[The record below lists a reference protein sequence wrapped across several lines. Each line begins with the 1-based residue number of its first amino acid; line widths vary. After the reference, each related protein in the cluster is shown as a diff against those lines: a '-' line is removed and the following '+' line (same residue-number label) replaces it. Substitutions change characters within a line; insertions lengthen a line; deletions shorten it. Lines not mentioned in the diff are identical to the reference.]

1 MTLKILDLFSGI
13 GGFSYAAERL
23 VGGFKTTQFVE
34 IDPYCQSVLR
44 KNFPNV
50 PIHDDIKT
58 FNAKEGQFDII
69 TAGFPCQDLS
79 IAGRQE
85 GIGEGTRS
93 GLFFEVLRLAR
104 QIRPKFILFENVRNL
119 LSHKEGETFQQI
131 LQEIAKAGFNA
142 EWAAVSAADM
152 ANTCHK
158 RERIWIITY
167 PSSLLESRAESTVQ
181 AGREA
186 TTSSTVTNS
195 KSISSYDREVGDNQ
209 GERQEQL
216 SFGGDNSRDFTYSNS
231 DGSSTSERLRVDGQT
246 DNTTQKGE
254 EEACQLK
261 GGSQPRHS
269 KAIQRATETEPTNT
283 DREGLQGQWREY
295 ELSEGSRE
303 ETPCWSPQPHTLDP
317 DWRGYVSQPTLR
329 RGDDGLSNRVLRL
342 KALGNSIVPQA
353 AAVPLAR
360 IKQLHT
366 LLY

>member
-1 MTLKILDLFSGI
+1 MTLKVLDLFSGI

-23 VGGFKTTQFVE
+23 VGGFETTQFVE
-34 IDPYCQSVLR
+34 IDPYAQSVLR

-58 FNAKEGQFDII
+58 FKATKGQFDII

-79 IAGRQE
+79 VAGQQA

-93 GLFFEVLRLAR
+93 GLFFEILRLAR

-119 LSHKEGETFQQI
+119 ISHSDGETFQQI
-131 LQEIAKAGFNA
+131 IQEIAKAGFNA
-142 EWAAVSAADM
+142 EWSIVSAKDVGA
-152 ANTCHK
+152 CHK
-158 RERIWIITY
+158 RERIWIIAY
-167 PSSLLESRAESTVQ
+167 PSSVLQDRAEGTLQ

-186 TTSSTVTNS
+186 TISSTSTDS
-195 KSISSYDREVGDNQ
+195 KSIGSYGRKLKECK

-216 SFGGDNSRDFTYSNS
+216 SIGGNNSREFTYSNS

-246 DNTTQKGE
+246 DNATQEGE
-254 EEACQLK
+254 EET
-261 GGSQPRHS
+261 SQPERGSKPRDS
-269 KAIQRATETEPTNT
+269 KAFQRATGTKSADSMCERPQ
-283 DREGLQGQWREY
+283 GLWREH
-295 ELSEGSRE
+295 ELRESSEE

-317 DWRGYVSQPTLR
+317 DWRGYVAESTVCKSH
-329 RGDDGLSNRVLRL
+329 DGLRNRVARL
-342 KALGNSIVPQA
+342 KALGNSIVPQC

>member
-1 MTLKILDLFSGI
+1 MTLKVLDLFSGI

-23 VGGFKTTQFVE
+23 VGGFETTQFVE
-34 IDPYCQSVLR
+34 IDTYCQRVLH

-50 PIHDDIKT
+50 PIHHDIT
-58 FNAKEGQFDII
+58 EFNATEGQFDVI

-79 IAGRQE
+79 VAGKQS
-85 GIGEGTRS
+85 GIGKGTRS

-104 QIRPKFILFENVRNL
+104 QIQPKFILFENVRNL
-119 LSHKEGETFQQI
+119 LSHKEGETYQQI
-131 LQEIAKAGFNA
+131 LQEIAKAGFDA
-142 EWAAVSAADM
+142 EWSIVSAKDVGA
-152 ANTCHK
+152 CHK

-167 PSSLLESRAESTVQ
+167 PTSIKQGRATSTLQ

-186 TTSSTVTNS
+186 VTSSPITN
-195 KSISSYDREVGDNQ
+195 
-209 GERQEQL
+209 
-216 SFGGDNSRDFTYSNS
+216 TNS

-246 DNTTQKGE
+246 DNTTQKRE
-254 EEACQLK
+254 EKACQLK

-269 KAIQRATETEPTNT
+269 KTIQRTTETEPPDT
-283 DREGLQGQWREY
+283 DCEGLQGQRREH

-366 LLY
+366 ILY